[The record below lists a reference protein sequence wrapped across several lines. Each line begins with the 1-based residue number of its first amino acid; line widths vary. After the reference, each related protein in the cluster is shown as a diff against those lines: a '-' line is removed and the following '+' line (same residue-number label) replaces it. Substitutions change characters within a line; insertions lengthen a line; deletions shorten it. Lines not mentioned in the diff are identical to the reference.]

1 MGNTKNNGS
10 VLVIGAGLAGI
21 EASLLLANSGRKVF
35 LVEKT
40 GHIGGSA
47 IKFEEVFANME
58 CSTCMVAPKQQEVL
72 ANENI
77 ELLMLSEVKDVKGKA
92 GDFTVKVEKK
102 ARYVDLDDCI
112 GCAACFDPCPVSLKN
127 EFEEELSERKAIY
140 IPCPGALPN
149 VPSID
154 KENCVRFQGKDCNAC
169 EEACMFDAIKY
180 DDKDEELDIKVDAI
194 VVATG
199 FSAFDMSKQPQYKY
213 GDIDNVYTAFE
224 FERLYASNGP
234 TEGNIVLKNGE
245 NPKSAVIVH
254 CVGRDEVGYCS
265 SVCCMYSAKFVHYL
279 RDKIPDIKITQIY
292 SDLCVPG
299 KSYQKFFDGAKN
311 LDVNLVQGHDVEVA
325 DDGITVKYRD
335 ENGKEGK
342 AKGDMVILTPAIV
355 PRHDASDLAK
365 TLNISQDKAGFYTEE
380 HSELARVSTPTEGIY
395 VAGCAQEP
403 KDIQTTVIQAGAAV
417 GKILSTFK

>member
-1 MGNTKNNGS
+1 MGDSKNNGS
-10 VLVIGAGLAGI
+10 VMVIGAGLAGI
-21 EASLLLANSGRKVF
+21 EASLLLANSGRKVY

-77 ELLMLSEVKDVKGKA
+77 ELLMLSEVRDVKGKA
-92 GDFTVKVEKK
+92 GNFTVKIGKK

-127 EFEEELSERKAIY
+127 EFEEGLSERKAIY

-154 KENCVRFQGKDCNAC
+154 SENCVRFQGKDCNAC
-169 EEACMFDAIKY
+169 QEACMFDAIKY

-213 GDIDNVYTAFE
+213 GEIDDVYTAFE

-234 TEGNIVLKNGE
+234 TEGSIVLKNGE
-245 NPKSAVIVH
+245 KPASAVIVH

-279 RDKIPDIKITQIY
+279 KDKIPDIKITQIY

-299 KSYQKFFDGAKN
+299 KSYQRFFEEAKN
-311 LDVNLVQGHDVEVA
+311 MDVNLIQGHDVKVA
-325 DDGITVKYRD
+325 DDGITVMYRD

-355 PRHDASDLAK
+355 PRYDASDLAK
-365 TLNISQDKAGFYTEE
+365 TLNLSQDKNGFYTEE
-380 HSELARVSTPTEGIY
+380 HSEFARVSTPTEGIY

-403 KDIQTTVIQAGAAV
+403 KDIQSTIIQAGAAV
-417 GKILSTFK
+417 GKILSYRK